1 MSQPAQQQD
10 PPGTE
15 QQMRPAPDHG
25 EASYRGSGRL
35 AGKAAVVTGAD
46 SGIGKAVAIAFAREG
61 ADVVISYLDEHK
73 DAEDTR
79 KWVEDAGRT
88 AVLVPGDLTD
98 PANCRTVIDR
108 AVQEFGRVDILVNCA
123 GGAET
128 KSILKWPDDDFERT
142 FALNFGAVWYLSRAA
157 ARPMLEQ
164 GKGAIVNIS
173 SGASLLAMP
182 QAAPYGA
189 AKAAVNNLTGSMA
202 AAWTRKGIRV
212 NGIAVGA
219 VRAATLTDDA
229 ARYGLDPEAIAM
241 TNGVGRLGEPDEIG
255 YGVLFFASD
264 ASSFCSGQT
273 LYMHGAPGP
282 AGV

>member
-1 MSQPAQQQD
+1 MNSRFSLEGRVAVITGG
-10 PPGTE
+10 GTGIGRGAALVLAE
-15 QQMRPAPDHG
+15 HG
-25 EASYRGSGRL
+25 ANVVL
-35 AGKAAVVTGAD
+35 AGRRPDPLESTAKEVLALGRHALPVSTDVTTAQACRGLVDKA
-46 SGIGKAVAIAFAREG
+46 
-61 ADVVISYLDEHK
+61 
-73 DAEDTR
+73 
-79 KWVEDAGRT
+79 
-88 AVLVPGDLTD
+88 
-98 PANCRTVIDR
+98 ID
-108 AVQEFGRVDILVNCA
+108 EFGRLDVLVNCA

-128 KSILKWPDDDFERT
+128 KSIMKWPDDDFENVL
-142 FALNFGAVWYLSRAA
+142 ALNFKAVWHLSKAA
-157 ARPMLEQ
+157 AKPMMAQ

-202 AAWTRKGIRV
+202 AAWAKKGIRV
-212 NGIAVGA
+212 NAIAVGA

-229 ARYGLDPEAIAM
+229 ARYGLDPEAIAL
-241 TNGVGRLGEPDEIG
+241 TNGLGRLGEPDEIG